1 MTDPNLAPRLD
12 QFRDIFR
19 RLTAEV
25 QRAIVGYDNLITDCL
40 TAVFSRGHVLLEG
53 VPGLGKTYLVKV
65 LARVL
70 GLAPGRVQCTPD
82 LMPSDILGTHIVGED
97 ATGRRVFRFERGPVF
112 ANVLLVDEINRAT
125 PKTQSALLEV
135 MQECAVTIGGERHVV
150 PLPFFVLAT
159 QNPMEMEGTYPLPE
173 AQLDRFFF
181 KVRVPFPKLESLVEI
196 SKRTS
201 GFTEPVL
208 SEILSGTALI
218 EMQELLTHVPVADP
232 ITSYAAQLVLATH
245 PETEPRA
252 VADSRA
258 GKATRFVSYG
268 ASPRGLQALVRAA
281 RVFCVLDNR
290 TAVSVEDI
298 RRAAPPA
305 LRHRVIL
312 NFEGEAEAVD
322 VDRLVADLIRELPA
336 PGSKAA

>member
-1 MTDPNLAPRLD
+1 MPRRHSPTAP
-12 QFRDIFR
+12 
-19 RLTAEV
+19 
-25 QRAIVGYDNLITDCL
+25 
-40 TAVFSRGHVLLEG
+40 
-53 VPGLGKTYLVKV
+53 
-65 LARVL
+65 
-70 GLAPGRVQCTPD
+70 
-82 LMPSDILGTHIVGED
+82 
-97 ATGRRVFRFERGPVF
+97 
-112 ANVLLVDEINRAT
+112 
-125 PKTQSALLEV
+125 SA
-135 MQECAVTIGGERHVV
+135 
-150 PLPFFVLAT
+150 
-159 QNPMEMEGTYPLPE
+159 YPLPE

-208 SEILSGTALI
+208 TEILSGPALI

-232 ITSYAAQLVLATH
+232 ITAYAAQLILATH
-245 PETEPRA
+245 PEMEPRSEA
-252 VADSRA
+252 KSPA

-322 VDRLVADLIRELPA
+322 IDRLIADLIKELTA
-336 PGSKAA
+336 PGSKVA